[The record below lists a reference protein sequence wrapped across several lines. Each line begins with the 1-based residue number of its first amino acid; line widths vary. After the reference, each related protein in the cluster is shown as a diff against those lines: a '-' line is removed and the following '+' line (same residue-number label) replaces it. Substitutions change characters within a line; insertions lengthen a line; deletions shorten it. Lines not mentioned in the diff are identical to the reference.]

1 MQRKLIKSFED
12 IMIKYDG
19 TVRNAANSI
28 IQFVYGD
35 SGADTITQ
43 FEYEIQM
50 LEMNNEQLEKMHK
63 FTDQELKNFG
73 GFSNADNN
81 KLFEDM
87 KKMRNHILKC
97 VRKAKLDYIAKIKAF
112 MIPVNLNRIIDDV
125 KGKKAEKTTLTP
137 KYILEKL
144 EKLLSNDETPLV
156 CMNKRE
162 KENKNSF
169 KYRDEQIHKTI
180 FRIAL
185 YDGFSPKKILLEY
198 GLDKETFDQTIDN
211 IAKNFER
218 NMVEPGEMVGVI
230 AATATGEP
238 LTQMN
243 LSSFHQAGVS
253 RTNVGNLGV
262 PRMREIFS
270 VSKNPKAP
278 EMKIYLTPDIRNK
291 KEIVHKIKS
300 NLKHTVFNEIRKRI
314 TCYYDPNPNFKQGLT
329 LKDNI
334 IPFAFT
340 NKGSTKTSCQT
351 DIGNL
356 PYLIRIEMDREKMA
370 EKEIKLLDVVSQFCN
385 WWEMRFVDTKNI
397 RKEEKR
403 VMNKITQMAVMSNS
417 DNSSEQII
425 HIRFN
430 ARDSDKDKFDLNT
443 VNDFITYSLDK
454 FKLKGV
460 NGITDIQ
467 NFPEDKILVFDE
479 ETGEIKNEKEFAIY
493 TSGVNLHEIRYMNG
507 IDLNKT
513 IANDIVEM
521 YNTFGIE
528 IVRSLLMS
536 EISNA
541 YSLAGGEVNLQH
553 IEIIVDQ
560 MTMTGSINSI
570 DRHGLSK
577 SDADPLSRASFE
589 KPVEQL
595 WTAALFGEVDSMH
608 GVSSRIMV
616 GSVIKGGTG
625 YCDLILNTE
634 MIENA
639 EYEESEY
646 DKKYEEVKVENITT
660 DILKKGE
667 DENVFMP
674 F

>member
-19 TVRNAANSI
+19 TVRNANNSI
-28 IQFVYGD
+28 VQFVYGD

-43 FEYEIQM
+43 FEYEINM
-50 LEMNNEQLEKMHK
+50 LEMNNEQLEKVHK
-63 FTDQELKNFG
+63 FTEQELKNFD
-73 GFSNADNN
+73 FSSVENN
-81 KLFEDM
+81 KLFENM
-87 KKMRNHILKC
+87 KNMRNHILKC

-112 MIPVNLNRIIDDV
+112 MIPVNLSRIIDVV
-125 KGKKAEKTTLTP
+125 KTKKSEKTTLTP

-144 EKLLSNDETPLV
+144 EKLLTNDETPLM
-156 CMNKRE
+156 CMNKKE

-169 KYRDEQIHKTI
+169 KYRDEQVNKTI
-180 FRIAL
+180 FKTAL
-185 YDGFSPKKILLEY
+185 YDALSPKKVLLDY
-198 GLDKETFDQTIDN
+198 VLDKDTFDETIDI

-253 RTNVGNLGV
+253 RTNVGNMGV

-278 EMKIYLTPDIRNK
+278 EMQIYLNQDIRNK

-300 NLKHTVFNEIRKRI
+300 NLKHTIFSEIRKRI

-329 LKDNI
+329 QKDNI
-334 IPFAFT
+334 IPVAFSQ
-340 NKGSTKTSCQT
+340 KGTTKTSCQT
-351 DIGNL
+351 EINHL

-385 WWEMRFVDTKNI
+385 WWEMRFVDAKNI
-397 RKEEKR
+397 RKEERR
-403 VMNKITQMAVMSNS
+403 VMNKITQMAVLSNS
-417 DNSSEQII
+417 DNNSEQVI

-443 VNDFITYSLDK
+443 INDFITYSLDR
-454 FKLKGV
+454 FKLKGI
-460 NGITDIQ
+460 NGITEIQ

-479 ETGEIKNEKEFAIY
+479 QTGEIKNEKEFVIY
-493 TSGVNLHEIRYMNG
+493 TSGVNLNEIRYING

-513 IANDIVEM
+513 VANDIVEM

-528 IVRSLLMS
+528 IARTLLMTD
-536 EISNA
+536 IAKA
-541 YSLAGGEVNLQH
+541 YSSAGGEVNLQH

-595 WTAALFGEVDSMH
+595 WTAALFGEVDNMN
-608 GVSSRIMV
+608 GVSSRIMA

-646 DKKYEEVKVENITT
+646 DKKYEEVKVENITS

-674 F
+674 M